1 MSSVSFYADDV
12 LLGTASEAPFELQWT
27 PETEGEKSLSAK
39 VTDADGNTQ
48 DSAITTLYVGNR
60 MPTVTLTS
68 HTNYDAV
75 DLGSAG
81 SNSGRGLGRGRRCF
95 TYRFLCQR
103 RPDWDG

>member
-1 MSSVSFYADDV
+1 M
-12 LLGTASEAPFELQWT
+12 QWT

-48 DSAITTLYVGNR
+48 GSAITTLYVGNR

-75 DLGSAG
+75 DLGQPVQIQAAASDVTALFLV
-81 SNSGRGLGRGRRCF
+81 SISMSMPTSLVRIVRRLIQSIGLLTRRAN
-95 TYRFLCQR
+95 T
-103 RPDWDG
+103 